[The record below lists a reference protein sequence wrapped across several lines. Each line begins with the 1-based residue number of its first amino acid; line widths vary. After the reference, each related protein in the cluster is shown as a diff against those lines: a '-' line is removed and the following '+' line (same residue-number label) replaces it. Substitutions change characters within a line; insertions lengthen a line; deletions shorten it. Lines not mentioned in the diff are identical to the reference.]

1 MKRILTIKPGTAV
14 SSKKSK
20 SDRHRRRFSKFPSP
34 SLILLAALIVLSGSL
49 LYGEESDDALY
60 IDPNGNVGIG
70 TDNPTSRLH
79 VKGDVFI
86 SGSVKASEVEVIG
99 RIKDET
105 GYLAP
110 AGGIIMY
117 TGSIADFDSTGKG
130 KTGTKVQG
138 WALCNGQNRTPD
150 LRDRFVVGA
159 GKAYE
164 VNKIGG
170 ENTHKLTPDEM
181 PEHRH
186 QYSRAKW
193 NTMQWRGGNRD
204 PFWTDNGRDR
214 YQAVMSGYA
223 GKSLPH
229 ENRPPYHAVFFIMK
243 LMGNDR

>member
-1 MKRILTIKPGTAV
+1 MKRTLSVKDKTACRN
-14 SSKKSK
+14 KKSLK
-20 SDRHRRRFSKFPSP
+20 TAYRSGFSRGLAH
-34 SLILLAALIVLSGSL
+34 SLILLAALIVLTGGL

-60 IDPNGNVGIG
+60 IDQNGNVGIG
-70 TDNPTSRLH
+70 TDKPTSRLH
-79 VKGDVFI
+79 VKGEVLI
-86 SGSVKASEVEVIG
+86 NGNIKASGVEVSG
-99 RIKDET
+99 RIKDKT
-105 GYLAP
+105 GYLVP

-138 WALCNGQNRTPD
+138 WALCNGQNSTPD

-170 ENTHKLTPDEM
+170 ENSHKLTPEEM
-181 PEHRH
+181 PQHRH
-186 QYSRAKW
+186 QYARAKW
-193 NTMQWRGGNRD
+193 NTMQWKGGARD

-214 YQAVMSGYA
+214 YQTVLSGPA

-243 LMGNDR
+243 LMGSNR

>member
-1 MKRILTIKPGTAV
+1 MKPRLSEKEKTASRTIRSLKPIYHRGFSRGTALG
-14 SSKKSK
+14 
-20 SDRHRRRFSKFPSP
+20 
-34 SLILLAALIVLSGSL
+34 LILLATCILLNGGLI
-49 LYGEESDDALY
+49 YGEGSDDALI
-60 IDPNGNVGIG
+60 IDQNGNIGIG
-70 TDNPTSRLH
+70 TDKPTSKLH
-79 VKGDVFI
+79 VKGAVLVDGDI
-86 SGSVKASEVEVIG
+86 KASGLAVSG
-99 RIKDET
+99 KIKDET
-105 GYLAP
+105 GYLVP

-138 WALCNGQNRTPD
+138 WALCNGQNDTPD

-186 QYSRAKW
+186 QYTRAKW
-193 NTMQWRGGNRD
+193 NTMQWKGGARD

-214 YQAVMSGYA
+214 YQTLSTEPA
-223 GKSLPH
+223 GRSLPH
-229 ENRPPYHAVFFIMK
+229 ENRPPYHAVFFMMK
-243 LMGNDR
+243 LTGIDR